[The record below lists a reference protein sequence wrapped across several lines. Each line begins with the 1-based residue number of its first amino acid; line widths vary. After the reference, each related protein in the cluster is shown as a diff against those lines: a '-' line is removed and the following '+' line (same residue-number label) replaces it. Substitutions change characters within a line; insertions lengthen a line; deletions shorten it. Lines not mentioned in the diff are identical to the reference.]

1 MERLLKKDMDKRMS
15 ELRVLERRLDVSTE
29 ESANGSEEREN
40 YRQKREIFKQQIDE
54 VNGKLVNAR
63 GECDG

>member
-29 ESANGSEEREN
+29 ESANG
-40 YRQKREIFKQQIDE
+40 
-54 VNGKLVNAR
+54 
-63 GECDG
+63 